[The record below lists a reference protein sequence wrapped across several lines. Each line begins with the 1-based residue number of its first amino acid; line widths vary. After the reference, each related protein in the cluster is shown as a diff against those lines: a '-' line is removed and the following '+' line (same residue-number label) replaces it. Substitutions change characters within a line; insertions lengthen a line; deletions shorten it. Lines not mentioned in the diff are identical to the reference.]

1 MSASDNYEPYKI
13 PARHTQA
20 NLSGIDSSDYNP
32 SKKTTDFSVSFDKQ
46 YFAEIEIDD
55 GKSSLYK
62 SDPIPQSTYP
72 ILDEKRRIFKSMR
85 EIAWNNHTSNILNL
99 KFYNKQTQHEN
110 SRVFYKQAIF
120 MKDFEDDYTE
130 TVPFSS
136 YFPYYQLMTYEQ
148 LRTYFTWRTK
158 VRSGI
163 IENTSLSY
171 AFVYVYELLNN
182 IGIKDPLDGL
192 DRLISFRQAYKKYD
206 TAIDKYLIK
215 WMKDYHVYYQLPR
228 SFKEFLY
235 ENNLDSYYP
244 DIVSYEQD
252 LSCDFEFLCGISKYN
267 IRQSAFYDNTTSSL
281 IAECFELVINR
292 IKSIFTNVGIELNN
306 LIFQTS
312 SKKTVWEPFKG
323 ALFYP
328 TLKQPDKKIVL
339 SNNELYICSHS
350 IWYLSTVITTDSG
363 RQLIGYI
370 FKQLEAVLR
379 KVTGYKY
386 KLSASLNSVNSEL
399 LQLLNAKGVS
409 LEKAVTD
416 AVLEFYREKNK
427 TVVAVNENVL
437 SRIRLEAQD
446 TQEKLIVPENEPH
459 LPNSPYIGSVNESNL
474 TPVDISAE
482 SDLPT
487 VNISALSGLKPNDK
501 STLSELRPL
510 NELAL
515 SDSKATEEPALSD
528 LKATDA
534 TVLSDGWTSLRKALS
549 NIEINAL
556 TAVIQGNRDIKQFAD
571 DHGIMLEV
579 LADSINEKAFDHIG
593 DNILELDDS
602 MTIYDEYL
610 VNIKVLI
617 GIM

>member
-1 MSASDNYEPYKI
+1 MSEVQSHEAFKI
-13 PARHTQA
+13 PTRNSTPGKDSGFASSSYIPSNKTA
-20 NLSGIDSSDYNP
+20 NSSI
-32 SKKTTDFSVSFDKQ
+32 SFENQ
-46 YFAEIEIDD
+46 HFAEIEIDD
-55 GKSSLYK
+55 GKSSSYK
-62 SDPIPQSTYP
+62 SALIPQPTYP
-72 ILDEKRRIFKSMR
+72 VLDEKRRIFKSMR
-85 EIAWNNHTSNILNL
+85 EIAWNNHSSNILNS
-99 KFYNKQTQHEN
+99 KFYNMQTQHEN

-130 TVPFSS
+130 AVPFSS

-163 IENTSLSY
+163 IESTSLSY

-182 IGIKDPLDGL
+182 IGIKDPVDGL
-192 DRLISFRQAYKKYD
+192 DRLISFRQAYKIYD

-215 WMKDYHVYYQLPR
+215 WLKDYHVYYQLPK
-228 SFKEFLY
+228 SFKEFIC
-235 ENNLDSYYP
+235 ENKLESYYP
-244 DIVSYEQD
+244 DIARYEQE
-252 LSCDFEFLCGISKYN
+252 LSCNFEYLSGLSKYN

-281 IAECFELVINR
+281 ITECFEYVINR
-292 IKSIFTNVGIELNN
+292 LKSIFADGGLELNN

-312 SKKTVWEPFKG
+312 GKKSGWTPFKG

-339 SNNELYICSHS
+339 SNNELYICSHN

-370 FKQLEAVLR
+370 LKQLEAVLR
-379 KVTGYKY
+379 KATGYKY

-399 LQLLNAKGVS
+399 IQMLNTKGVS

-416 AVLEFYREKNK
+416 AVIEFYREKNK
-427 TVVAVNENVL
+427 TVVSVNESVL

-459 LPNSPYIGSVNESNL
+459 LPPAGVSALSNL
-474 TPVDISAE
+474 MSVDVPVE
-482 SDLPT
+482 SDLPAVDT
-487 VNISALSGLKPNDK
+487 SALSGLKTIDE
-501 STLSELRPL
+501 S
-510 NELAL
+510 
-515 SDSKATEEPALSD
+515 ALSD
-528 LKATDA
+528 LKSTDA
-534 TVLSDGWTSLRKALS
+534 PVLSDGWTSLRQALS
-549 NIEINAL
+549 NVEINAL
-556 TAVIQGNRDIKQFAD
+556 SAVIQGNRDIKQFAD

-593 DNILELDDS
+593 DSILELDDN
-602 MTIYDEYL
+602 MIIYDEYL
-610 VNIKVLI
+610 ENIKVMVQLV
-617 GIM
+617 